1 MKEVTMTKRFLIKLK
16 DHHTKT
22 GLTPYAVAKQSGL
35 NYNTVNKFVST
46 YVELDR
52 LPAHVITLVQ
62 FYGLDW
68 HDPSVIEIID
78 VKDEPSGQLKTL
90 LAVPA

>member
-1 MKEVTMTKRFLIKLK
+1 MSKRFLVKLK
-16 DHHTKT
+16 DHHDKT

-35 NYNTVNKFVST
+35 NYNTVNKFVSS

-52 LPAHVITLVQ
+52 LPAHVLTLIE

-68 HDPSVIEIID
+68 HDPTVIEVLSED
-78 VKDEPSGQLKTL
+78 KPSGQIKTL
-90 LAVPA
+90 LAVSAL